1 MDVPIQLT
9 QQIVETRFA
18 NLENAISL
26 ASANL
31 AKVENEQVVLNSEI
45 GTMKSAVEFE
55 ITKDKGLIARIETEI
70 VNRTTA
76 QESQTK
82 ELKDHVTETRNAMD
96 VWVTQ
101 MIKDQS
107 DKWQKANDDISPILN
122 DHLSEIG
129 QMKVRVQQIED
140 VTNKIDYMLSSV
152 IGNGDSLM
160 TALNKIANSVGG
172 HGFQNKS
179 IMEHKLI
186 QYLDKLTGDK

>member
-1 MDVPIQLT
+1 MDVPIPLT
-9 QQIVETRFA
+9 PQIVETRFA
-18 NLENAISL
+18 NIENAISL

-55 ITKDKGLIARIETEI
+55 ITKDKSLIARIETEI

-107 DKWQKANDDISPILN
+107 AKWQKANDDISPILN

-129 QMKVRVQQIED
+129 QMKVRVK
-140 VTNKIDYMLSSV
+140 TN
-152 IGNGDSLM
+152 
-160 TALNKIANSVGG
+160 
-172 HGFQNKS
+172 
-179 IMEHKLI
+179 
-186 QYLDKLTGDK
+186 